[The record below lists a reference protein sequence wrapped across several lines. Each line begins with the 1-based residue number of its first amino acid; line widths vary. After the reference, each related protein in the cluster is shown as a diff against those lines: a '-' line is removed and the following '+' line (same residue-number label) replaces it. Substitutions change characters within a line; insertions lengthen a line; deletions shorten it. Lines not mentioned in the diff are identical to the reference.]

1 MAKKSKLLARVMAAF
16 LAALMLA
23 GACYVTL
30 QFLFV

>member
-1 MAKKSKLLARVMAAF
+1 MAKNNRLLARIMAAF

-30 QFLFV
+30 QFLFM